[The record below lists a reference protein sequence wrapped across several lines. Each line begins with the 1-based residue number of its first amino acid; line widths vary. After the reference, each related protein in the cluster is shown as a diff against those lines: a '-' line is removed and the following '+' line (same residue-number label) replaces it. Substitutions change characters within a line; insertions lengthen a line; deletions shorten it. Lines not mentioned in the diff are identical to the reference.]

1 MVLCRRSPP
10 ARSRVRTGSCR
21 RRGGGPAAG
30 ARWRPPRAAPST
42 AGLLPESL
50 RQAPDE
56 KARRHPPPGHYEP
69 GAPIGRY
76 RHPEGHPERGDPAVG
91 PRRAVVAAAGS
102 APSDEARGERTAGTP
117 QAGRP
122 KVLWDGPP
130 LLLRQR
136 YAAGLTLR
144 ERSGRWR
151 LRCLGLILARTAAA
165 SQGWTER
172 VASSCGDALLGRAS
186 SVLPERCRPA

>member
-1 MVLCRRSPP
+1 MDD
-10 ARSRVRTGSCR
+10 RVKDLVAVQSFNLGKIGTSGLIALRVNFFCGEGGSEA
-21 RRGGGPAAG
+21 GP
-30 ARWRPPRAAPST
+30 
-42 AGLLPESL
+42 
-50 RQAPDE
+50 D
-56 KARRHPPPGHYEP
+56 H
-69 GAPIGRY
+69 
-76 RHPEGHPERGDPAVG
+76 
-91 PRRAVVAAAGS
+91 
-102 APSDEARGERTAGTP
+102 
-117 QAGRP
+117 
-122 KVLWDGPP
+122 VLWDGPP

-172 VASSCGDALLGRAS
+172 VASSCGDALLERAS

>member
-1 MVLCRRSPP
+1 MPRSTSRFIAGPIGARRSRDIPAMTSALGP
-10 ARSRVRTGSCR
+10 SAAPAVTAGNARSAPADTMADRTSNFLDR
-21 RRGGGPAAG
+21 IVMSASSLPA
-30 ARWRPPRAAPST
+30 S
-42 AGLLPESL
+42 
-50 RQAPDE
+50 
-56 KARRHPPPGHYEP
+56 
-69 GAPIGRY
+69 GAPAQATGD
-76 RHPEGHPERGDPAVG
+76 HPSGCWSMSGESAL
-91 PRRAVVAAAGS
+91 RASARATTVVV
-102 APSDEARGERTAGTP
+102 
-117 QAGRP
+117 QRP
-122 KVLWDGPP
+122 YVLWDGPP

-172 VASSCGDALLGRAS
+172 VESSCGDASLGRAS